1 MMTEFSFLDE
11 LFLLKAE
18 EEDKYSET
26 ERDSERSACVRGG
39 WDFHSVKDK
48 VSDP

>member
-26 ERDSERSACVRGG
+26 ERDSACVRGG